1 MGSVCSSHQKNAK
14 VNIDNE
20 LYNAVK
26 TNNIKR
32 VKQLLNK
39 GARYNVIIQN
49 GNSALSL
56 ALKMDNFDII
66 DAFVNIL
73 KTYDCSF
80 DMHQKELLVSII
92 RNHSMLIPGILT
104 GKYRVV
110 YDQETGEHSMLCNKI
125 DPNFTVSKFKI
136 TPLHMSVSL
145 KNIKISKMLI
155 THGANVDCLDIN
167 HDTPLIYAAC
177 LQDKKLIKLLLNYG
191 ANPSIKNKDGKKA
204 KDFLPKSKTQLVYFL
219 NTVESIPLMIL
230 AHRKDP
236 NSSLYMY
243 NLAPD
248 IFNTIIKMLLLYV
261 FVL

>member
-1 MGSVCSSHQKNAK
+1 MGNLFSSRQNHK
-14 VNIDNE
+14 

-26 TNNIKR
+26 LNDIKR

-39 GARYNVIIQN
+39 GAKYNVIIQN

-56 ALKMDNFDII
+56 ALKMDNFDVI

-104 GKYRVV
+104 GKYRAIH
-110 YDQETGEHSMLCNKI
+110 DQETGEHSIIDNKI

-136 TPLHMSVSL
+136 TPLHMSISL

-177 LQDKKLIKLLLNYG
+177 LQSEQMIRFLLLHG
-191 ANPSIKNKDGKKA
+191 ANPRLKNKNGKKA

-219 NTVESIPLMIL
+219 NTVESIPLLIL

-236 NSSLYMY
+236 KSSLYMY